1 MAPDLSVQTCRPAQ
15 LSVPARD
22 LWAAFRAA
30 DPAFHSPYFDL
41 RYVLAAGE
49 VAPESQVAVIRRRD
63 EIVGFLAFQ
72 RRGRLIQPIAAPLTD
87 YHGLL
92 SAPGV
97 AVDLAG
103 VVALLGARR
112 FRFSGLVGS
121 AVGGARLASR
131 PAMVADLSEGFE
143 AYASRR
149 PADFFKDKR
158 RRARRLAETLG
169 PLDFTFDADGDGV
182 LDLIFRLKRAQMRRT
197 GQHDI
202 FASPWTMPFLRRLS
216 TLARDDFGLR
226 FATLRAGS
234 RIVAAEVGLRS
245 GSAYHLWFP
254 VYDPQFSRYSPGALM
269 TLETLRAAPDQGIA
283 TVDFGPA
290 GEDYKRDFAEPGMA
304 VFEGDITVGGWVE
317 TARAAANLALAHAPN
332 LRETVSLAGRRLD
345 RRWDRITACEPRLEG
360 RAIAASQS
368 LGDLGR
374 RHPKTSISMGVGLGV
389 GLGLIGLAAD

>member
-1 MAPDLSVQTCRPAQ
+1 MQPDLTVTTCRPAD

-22 LWAAFRAA
+22 RWLALRAA

-49 VAPESQVAVIRRRD
+49 IAPEVQVAVIRRLG
-63 EIVGFLAFQ
+63 EIVGFLPFQ

-92 SAPGV
+92 SAPGA
-97 AVDLAG
+97 AVDLFA
-103 VVALLGARR
+103 VVAQLGARR

-121 AVGGARLASR
+121 ATAGARLSSR

-143 AYASRR
+143 AYAARR

-169 PLDFTFDADGDGV
+169 PLDFSFDADGEGV

-202 FASPWTMPFLRRLS
+202 FASPWTTPFLRRLS
-216 TLARDDFGLR
+216 ELASDDFGLR

-245 GSAYHLWFP
+245 GGAYHLWFP
-254 VYDPQFSRYSPGALM
+254 VYDPEFARYSPGALM
-269 TLETLRAAPDQGIA
+269 TLETLRAAPGQGIT

-304 VFEGDITVGGWVE
+304 VFEGDVTLGGWVE
-317 TARAAANLALAHAPN
+317 ATRAAANLALGRAPK
-332 LRETVSLAGRRLD
+332 LRAAVSRAVRRLD
-345 RRWDRITACEPRLEG
+345 RRWDRITACEPRLDG
-360 RAIAASQS
+360 RVIAASQT
-368 LGDLGR
+368 LGGLGR
-374 RHPKTSISMGVGLGV
+374 RHPKTSI
-389 GLGLIGLAAD
+389 GLGLGLGLSLGLMGLAAD